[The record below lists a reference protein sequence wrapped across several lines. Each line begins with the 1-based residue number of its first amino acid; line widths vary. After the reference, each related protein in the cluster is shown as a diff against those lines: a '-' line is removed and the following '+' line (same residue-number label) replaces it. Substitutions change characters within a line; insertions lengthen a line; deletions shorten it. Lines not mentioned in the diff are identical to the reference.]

1 MATQEAM
8 AAARRTRDL
17 VAPLTMFRALRMRI
31 DELDMMPDYK
41 VNAPSALPDI
51 LSANRI

>member
-1 MATQEAM
+1 M
-8 AAARRTRDL
+8 AAVRRTCDL

-51 LSANRI
+51 LGE